1 MKKSGKVM
9 NVKGSKVYILTPED
23 EFAIVK
29 INSIPPIKGEIYTG
43 YEFYEMHKGLKFFI
57 FFTLIIGLALSIYFL
72 KYTKTS
78 TAFII
83 NMNAEFKIN
92 VNKDNKIVEIEGLN
106 AKGRSILNTS
116 SFFNKNYGDTLIR
129 LYNICTAKDYFS
141 NEYLSKNP
149 YVIIYIDGH
158 SKNIHLDF
166 SPFEEYINSRNL
178 DLIINKDGTSNK

>member
-1 MKKSGKVM
+1 MKKSGKVT
-9 NVKGSKVYILTPED
+9 NVKGNKVYILTPEN

-29 INSIPPIKGEIYTG
+29 INTITPIKGEVYIG

-57 FFTLIIGLALSIYFL
+57 FFTLIIGLALSIYFV

-83 NMNAEFKIN
+83 NMNAKFRIN
-92 VNKDNKIVEIEGLN
+92 VNKDNKVVEIEGLN
-106 AKGRSILNTS
+106 GKGSSILNTS
-116 SFFNKNYGDTLIR
+116 SFFNKNYNDALIR

-158 SKNIHLDF
+158 SENIQLDF
-166 SPFEEYINSRNL
+166 SAFEEYINYRNL
-178 DLIINKDGTSNK
+178 DLIINQDGKSNK